1 MQRKKETEVSELEK
15 QKFYEKRK
23 HGTPR
28 FPMECFVT
36 RADGNQHFLVPLH
49 WHRNIEIMQMLHGT
63 AVITI
68 GNETFSAV
76 EGDIFCINQE
86 ELHRIVSEDNQLV
99 YRTVI
104 FPLQAL
110 TFSESD
116 AAQTYL

>member
-76 EGDIFCINQE
+76 EGDIFCINQ
-86 ELHRIVSEDNQLV
+86 LPMKLKN
-99 YRTVI
+99 I
-104 FPLQAL
+104 FCVKPCIRFKLL
-110 TFSESD
+110 RSKKV
-116 AAQTYL
+116 LGMNLW

>member
-1 MQRKKETEVSELEK
+1 MIVKMQRKKETEVSELEK

-36 RADGNQHFLVPLH
+36 RADGNQHFLIPLH

-86 ELHRIVSEDNQLV
+86 ELHRIVSEDN
-99 YRTVI
+99 
-104 FPLQAL
+104 
-110 TFSESD
+110 
-116 AAQTYL
+116 

>member
-1 MQRKKETEVSELEK
+1 MEK

-99 YRTVI
+99 YRTGI
-104 FPLQAL
+104 DF
-110 TFSESD
+110 FRKRCCSD
-116 AAQTYL
+116 LLGTNCTRGTAVSGTSYQ

>member
-49 WHRNIEIMQMLHGT
+49 WHRNY
-63 AVITI
+63 ANAAWYS
-68 GNETFSAV
+68 GNY
-76 EGDIFCINQE
+76 NWK
-86 ELHRIVSEDNQLV
+86 
-99 YRTVI
+99 
-104 FPLQAL
+104 
-110 TFSESD
+110 
-116 AAQTYL
+116 